1 MALTSNAN
9 YLTLV
14 NARATNVVIVLV
26 VDSGKTDVF
35 CADNFGEGLLTN
47 RDFRPVYM
55 NVRLQ
60 AISTK
65 KPVGSQ
71 PGVV

>member
-14 NARATNVVIVLV
+14 NARATNVVIVLI

-35 CADNFGEGLLTN
+35 CAANFGEGLLTN
-47 RDFRPVYM
+47 RDFWPVYM
-55 NVRLQ
+55 NVRLRT
-60 AISTK
+60 ISTK